1 MRRTLPR
8 AIATRL
14 TYRWGVRYGF
24 AKNERATIRDDE
36 LKGLQEMASE
46 LLALDHRQLAL
57 ALAADEAVEICDDD
71 DEP

>member
-1 MRRTLPR
+1 
-8 AIATRL
+8 
-14 TYRWGVRYGF
+14 
-24 AKNERATIRDDE
+24 
-36 LKGLQEMASE
+36 MARE